1 VTERRAVGRALPR
14 NEDRRFLLGQGRYLD
29 DIAIPGALEVCF
41 VRSPHAHA
49 EIRTIDT
56 AAACALPG
64 VVAVF
69 TGADLAGEISTLRM
83 APAIEGVRPTEI
95 APLPVDKVRFV
106 GDPVAC
112 VIARDRYI
120 AEDAAEL
127 VEVDYAP
134 LSAIASMDAAA
145 AIGAALVDATV
156 PNNLV
161 AEESF
166 SAGDPEAAFRRAAR
180 VVEARFVQHR
190 QTHLPIETRGIACVF
205 DPGREHLTVHTGNQA
220 PHPLRTA
227 LAARLGLSESQIT
240 VISPDVGGGFGQ
252 KIALLREELVT
263 ASLARRLG
271 RPVRWREDRLENLL
285 ASLHAREETITV
297 RAAVDSEGRLLGLR
311 ARIEAD
317 MGAYCFFPANYMMRV
332 VGMILPGPYQLRD
345 YAFDLRVHLTNK
357 CPAGP
362 MRAPMAI
369 TSWVIEGTMDAIAR
383 ALDAD
388 PVEIRRRNLLGDAD
402 LPYVTAT
409 GERYHSI
416 SSRAT
421 MEAALD
427 GLDYAAF
434 RAAQTER
441 RDRGELVGL
450 GICNVV
456 ESTTYG
462 SAFYKAAGIPG
473 SGHET
478 ATVKIEP
485 SGACSVAVG
494 LMTSG
499 QGYETTFAQAA
510 AEGLGVDPAVMR
522 VMIGNTDIAPY
533 GMGARGS
540 RGAAAGGGVAYLAG
554 RRLKEKVL
562 AIAAHLLNRNSSDG
576 LSLEAGVVM
585 QQAGGTLEP
594 SGLCLADIARTAFL
608 DPLRLPD
615 GMEPGLHVTMSYDPP
630 PMTYSN
636 STHLCVVAVD
646 RVTGVVKVE
655 RYLAAHDSG
664 TVINPVVV
672 EGQMHGAIA
681 MGLSGA
687 LFEELVYDD
696 QGQML
701 SGSLADYLVATATE
715 LPAFELIE
723 HSRADAETPLGIKG
737 MAEGGV
743 MGAIGAVCNAVAD
756 ALAPLGIRVDS
767 QPLTPARLTKLL
779 AAAERQERQDH

>member
-1 VTERRAVGRALPR
+1 MTGDRPLGRAIR
-14 NEDRRFLLGQGRYLD
+14 RREDRRFLCGQGRYLD
-29 DIAIPGALEVCF
+29 DLPIKDALAVCF

-49 EIRTIDT
+49 RIRSVDT
-56 AAACALPG
+56 AAAKALAG

-69 TGADLAGEISTLRM
+69 SGAELAGDATVLRM
-83 APAIEGVRPTEI
+83 APAIPGVRPTEV
-95 APLPVDKVRFV
+95 APMPADKVRFV
-106 GDPVAC
+106 GDPVA
-112 VIARDRYI
+112 VVVAVDRYV

-127 VEVDYAP
+127 VEVDYEP
-134 LSAIASMDAAA
+134 LPAVPSMAAA
-145 AIGAALVDATV
+145 AAAGAALVDEAV
-156 PNNLV
+156 PGNRV

-166 SAGDPEAAFRRAAR
+166 AAGDSATALRRAAR
-180 VVEARFVQHR
+180 VVEARFAQHR
-190 QTHLPIETRGIACVF
+190 QTHLPIETRGLTCSF
-205 DPGREHLTVHTGNQA
+205 DPGTEHLTVHAGNQA

-227 LAARLGLSESQIT
+227 LAGRLGLSEAQVT

-263 ASLARRLG
+263 AALARRLG
-271 RPVRWREDRLENLL
+271 RTLHWREDRLENLM
-285 ASLHAREETITV
+285 ASLHAREETVAV
-297 RAAVDSEGRLLGLR
+297 RAAIDEAGRLLGLE
-311 ARIEAD
+311 AKITAD

-332 VGMILPGPYQLRD
+332 VGMILPGPYRLKD
-345 YAFDLRVHLTNK
+345 YAFDLEVYLTNK
-357 CPAGP
+357 APAGP

-383 ALDAD
+383 ELGAD
-388 PVEIRRRNLLGDAD
+388 PVAIRRLNLLADED

-421 MEAALD
+421 MEAAL
-427 GLDYAAF
+427 AAF
-434 RAAQTER
+434 GYAEFREHQAARRAA
-441 RDRGELVGL
+441 GELVGL

-462 SAFYKAAGIPG
+462 SAFYKAAGIAG

-478 ATVKIEP
+478 ATVKVEP
-485 SGACSVAVG
+485 SGAASVAVG

-510 AEGLGVDPAVMR
+510 AEGLGVEPEVMR
-522 VMIGNTDIAPY
+522 VMIGNTDVAPY

-554 RRLKEKVL
+554 SRLQSKVL
-562 AIAAHLLNRNSSDG
+562 AIAAHLLSLNSSDG
-576 LSLEAGVVM
+576 LRLFGGRVERMVAGAF
-585 QQAGGTLEP
+585 QPTEL
-594 SGLCLADIARTAFL
+594 SLADIARVAFL

-615 GMEPGLHVTMSYDPP
+615 GMEPGLHVTVSYDPP

-636 STHLCVVAVD
+636 STHLCVVAVE
-646 RVTGVVKVE
+646 RATGMVRLE

-664 TVINPVVV
+664 TVINPTIV

-687 LFEELVYDD
+687 LFEELVYDG
-696 QGQML
+696 QGQFL
-701 SGSLADYLVATATE
+701 SGSLADYLMATATE
-715 LPAFELIE
+715 LPQFELIE
-723 HSRADAETPLGIKG
+723 HSTPDRLTPLGIKG

-743 MGAIGAVCNAVAD
+743 MGAIGAVANAVAD
-756 ALAPLGIRVDS
+756 ALAPEGVKVES
-767 QPLTPARLTKLL
+767 QPLSPARLLQLL
-779 AAAERQERQDH
+779 AGSS

>member
-1 VTERRAVGRALPR
+1 MSEPRAVGRALPR
-14 NEDRRFLLGQGRYLD
+14 TEDRRFLLGQGRYLD
-29 DIAIPGALEVCF
+29 DITIPGALEVCF

-49 EIRTIDT
+49 EIRAIDT
-56 AAACALPG
+56 AAARALPG
-64 VVAVF
+64 VVAVI
-69 TGADLAGEISTLRM
+69 TGADLAGEITTLRM
-83 APAIEGVRPTEI
+83 APAITGVRPTEI
-95 APLPVDKVRFV
+95 APLPSDKVRFV

-112 VIARDRYI
+112 VIACDRYV

-127 VEVDYAP
+127 VEVDYVP
-134 LSAIASMDAAA
+134 LPAIASMAGAAA
-145 AIGAALVDATV
+145 EDAALVDATV
-156 PNNLV
+156 PHNLV

-166 SAGDPEAAFRRAAR
+166 SAGDPEGAFRRAAQ

-252 KIALLREELVT
+252 KIALLREELVV
-263 ASLARRLG
+263 AALARRLG

-285 ASLHAREETITV
+285 ASLHAREETVTV
-297 RAAVDSEGRLLGLR
+297 QAAVDGLGRLLGLR

-332 VGMILPGPYQLRD
+332 VGMILPGPYRLRD

-369 TSWVIEGTMDAIAR
+369 TSWVMEGTMDAIAR

-388 PVEIRRRNLLGDAD
+388 PVEIRRRNLLEDAD

-416 SSRAT
+416 SSRGT

-427 GLDYAAF
+427 GLDYVAF
-434 RAAQTER
+434 RAAQAER

-478 ATVKIEP
+478 ATVKVEP

-499 QGYETTFAQAA
+499 QGYETTLAQAA
-510 AEGLGVDPAVMR
+510 AEGLGVDPGAVR
-522 VMIGNTDIAPY
+522 VLIGNTDIAPY

-540 RGAAAGGGVAYLAG
+540 RGAAAGGGAAYLAG
-554 RRLKEKVL
+554 RRLQEKVL

-576 LSLEAGVVM
+576 LALEAGHVM
-585 QQAGGTLEP
+585 QRAGGGLQP
-594 SGLCLADIARTAFL
+594 SGLTLADIARVAFL
-608 DPLRLPD
+608 DPLGLPD
-615 GMEPGLHVTMSYDPP
+615 GMEPGLHVTTSYDPP

-636 STHLCVVAVD
+636 STHLCAIAVD
-646 RVTGVVKVE
+646 RVTGMVRIE

-664 TVINPVVV
+664 TVINPLVV
-672 EGQMHGAIA
+672 EGQLHGAIA

-701 SGSLADYLVATATE
+701 SGSLADYLIATATE
-715 LPAFELIE
+715 LPAIELIE
-723 HSRADAETPLGIKG
+723 HARPDAMTPLGIKG

-743 MGAIGAVCNAVAD
+743 MGSIGAVCNAVAD
-756 ALAPLGIRVDS
+756 ALAPLGICIDS
-767 QPLTPARLTKLL
+767 QPLTPARLSALI
-779 AAAERQERQDH
+779 AAAKRA

>member
-1 VTERRAVGRALPR
+1 MSESRALGRAMPR
-14 NEDRRFLLGQGRYLD
+14 KEDRRFLLGQGRYLD
-29 DIAIPGALEVCF
+29 DLPIKDALAVAF

-49 EIRTIDT
+49 RIRSIDT
-56 AAACALPG
+56 AAARALPG
-64 VVAVF
+64 VAAVL
-69 TGADLAGEISTLRM
+69 TGADLAQDATVLRM
-83 APAIEGVRPTEI
+83 APAIPGVRPTEI
-95 APLPVDKVRFV
+95 APMPVDKVRFV
-106 GDPVAC
+106 GDPVA
-112 VIARDRYI
+112 VVVAADRYV

-127 VEVDYAP
+127 VEVDFEP
-134 LSAIASMDAAA
+134 LPAVPSMAAA
-145 AIGAALVDATV
+145 AAPGAALVDETV
-156 PNNLV
+156 PGNRV
-161 AEESF
+161 AEERF
-166 SAGDPEAAFRRAAR
+166 AAGDPDGAFRRAAR
-180 VVEARFVQHR
+180 VVAARFAQHR
-190 QTHLPIETRGIACVF
+190 QTHLPIETRGLICSF
-205 DPGREHLTVHTGNQA
+205 DPGTEHLTVHVGNQA

-227 LAARLGLSESQIT
+227 LASRLQLSESQIT

-263 ASLARRLG
+263 AALARRLG
-271 RPVRWREDRLENLL
+271 RTVHWREDRLENLM
-285 ASLHAREETITV
+285 ASLHAREETV
-297 RAAVDSEGRLLGLR
+297 RVEAAIDAEGRLLGLR
-311 ARIEAD
+311 AWIAAD

-332 VGMILPGPYQLRD
+332 VGMILPGPYRLED
-345 YAFDLRVHLTNK
+345 YAFDLEVHLTNK
-357 CPAGP
+357 APAGP

-383 ALDAD
+383 ELGAD
-388 PVEIRRRNLLGDAD
+388 PVEIRRRNLLGDDD

-421 MEAALD
+421 MEAALA
-427 GLDYAAF
+427 GFDYAGF
-434 RAAQTER
+434 RARQAER
-441 RDRGELVGL
+441 RARGELVGL

-478 ATVKIEP
+478 ATVKVEP

-510 AEGLGVDPAVMR
+510 AEGLGVAPERMR
-522 VMIGNTDIAPY
+522 VMIGNTDTSPY

-554 RRLKEKVL
+554 QRLQKKVL
-562 AIAAHLLNRNSSDG
+562 AIAAHLLSLNSSDG
-576 LSLEAGVVM
+576 LRLRDSTVERLV
-585 QQAGGTLEP
+585 GGAFTATELT
-594 SGLCLADIARTAFL
+594 LADIARTAFL

-615 GMEPGLHVTMSYDPP
+615 GMAPGLHVTESYDPP

-646 RVTGVVKVE
+646 RATGMVRLE

-664 TVINPVVV
+664 TAINPKIV
-672 EGQMHGAIA
+672 EGQLHGAIA

-687 LFEELVYDD
+687 LFEELVYDA
-696 QGQML
+696 QGQL
-701 SGSLADYLVATATE
+701 LTGSLADYLIATSTE
-715 LPAFELIE
+715 LPPFELIE
-723 HSRADAETPLGIKG
+723 HATPDQLTPLGIKG

-756 ALAPLGIRVDS
+756 ALAPVGVTVDS
-767 QPLTPARLTKLL
+767 QPLSPPRLLQMI
-779 AAAERQERQDH
+779 AAAADR

>member
-1 VTERRAVGRALPR
+1 MSGSESRAVGRALPR
-14 NEDRRFLLGQGRYLD
+14 KEDRRFLKGQGRYLD
-29 DIAIPGALEVCF
+29 DVEIPGALHVCF

-49 EIRTIDT
+49 RIGGIDAE
-56 AAACALPG
+56 AARALPG
-64 VVAVF
+64 IVAVV
-69 TGADLAGEISTLRM
+69 TGRDLSDEITTLKM
-83 APAIEGVRPTEI
+83 APPIEGVRPTEI

-112 VIARDRYI
+112 VVATDRYL

-134 LSAIASMDAAA
+134 LPAIASMAAA
-145 AIGAALVDATV
+145 AAEGAALVDEAV
-156 PNNLV
+156 PGNLV
-161 AEESF
+161 ADESF
-166 SAGDPEAAFRRAAR
+166 TAGDADGAFRRAAR

-190 QTHLPIETRGIACVF
+190 QTHLPIETRGIACLW
-205 DPGREHLTVHTGNQA
+205 DPGREHLTVHVGNQA

-227 LAARLGLSESQIT
+227 LAARLQLAESQIT

-263 ASLARRLG
+263 AALARRLG

-285 ASLHAREETITV
+285 ASLHAREETVTT
-297 RAAVDSEGRLLGLR
+297 RAAVDEGGRLLALR

-332 VGMILPGPYQLRD
+332 VGMILPGPYRLRD
-345 YAFDLRVHLTNK
+345 YAYDLRVHLTNK

-369 TSWVIEGTMDAIAR
+369 TSWVMEGTIDAIAR
-383 ALDAD
+383 ALDLD
-388 PVEIRRRNLLGDAD
+388 PVEVRRRNLLQNAD

-416 SSRAT
+416 SPAAT
-421 MEAALD
+421 MGAALRA
-427 GLDYAAF
+427 LDYVNF
-434 RAAQTER
+434 RARQAER
-441 RDRGELVGL
+441 RAAGRLVGL

-478 ATVKIEP
+478 ATVRVEP

-510 AEGLGVDPAVMR
+510 AEGLGVNPEQMR
-522 VMIGNTDIAPY
+522 VLIGDTDVAPY

-554 RRLKEKVL
+554 ERLQEKVL
-562 AIAAHLLNRNSSDG
+562 AIAAGLLNLNSSDG
-576 LSLEAGVVM
+576 LRLVDGEVRRLV
-585 QQAGGTLEP
+585 GGAFEP
-594 SGLCLADIARTAFL
+594 TGLTLADIARVAFL
-608 DPLRLPD
+608 DPLRLPA
-615 GMEPGLHVTMSYDPP
+615 GMEPGLHVTVSYDPP

-636 STHLCVVAVD
+636 STHLCAVEVD
-646 RVTGVVKVE
+646 GATGMVNIE
-655 RYLAAHDSG
+655 RYVVAHDSG
-664 TVINPVVV
+664 TVINPLVV
-672 EGQMHGAIA
+672 EGQMHGAVA

-687 LFEELVYDD
+687 LFEELVYDAE
-696 QGQML
+696 GQML
-701 SGSLADYLVATATE
+701 SGSLADYLMATATE
-715 LPAFELIE
+715 LPAFEIIE
-723 HSRADAETPLGIKG
+723 HATRDTHTPLGIKG

-767 QPLTPARLTKLL
+767 QPLTPARLTRLL
-779 AAAERQERQDH
+779 VAAEQMGR